1 MLKRLS
7 LILLSALVMA
17 TPARAALKVV
27 TTVPDL
33 AALVAEVGGEHVRVT
48 TMSSPHQDPHYVDPK
63 PSLVVAVAQAD
74 LLVVNELGSRSVGCP
89 RLLSTVIWLCKW
101 VLQGTLTHR
110 STQTSKRASASKPGD
125 G

>member
-7 LILLSALVMA
+7 LILLSARDGDA
-17 TPARAALKVV
+17 GCAALKVV

-33 AALVAEVGGEHVRVT
+33 AALVAEVGGEHVRGPPP
-48 TMSSPHQDPHYVDPK
+48 SPHQDPHYVDPK
-63 PSLVVAVAQAD
+63 PSLVVAVARAD
-74 LLVVNELGSRSVGCP
+74 LLWSGWSRD
-89 RLLSTVIWLCKW
+89 RLVAPDYCQLIWLCKW

-110 STQTSKRASASKPGD
+110 STQTSRGTSASKPGD